1 MFTFENVIQNDFI
14 NNNKIK
20 EEGQSIN
27 NSISDDLRNDDTD
40 VLHNQTNYD
49 LKKFDAIENENIH
62 NFDKKFGKL
71 YKTFDVG
78 YVKNR
83 IWDTIKEIK
92 SNLKIMT
99 FDNVINKI
107 SETLDEKIIENI
119 STSTCFVCLLHLAN
133 EKGKIIINF

>member
-133 EKGKIIINF
+133 EKGKININF

>member
-27 NSISDDLRNDDTD
+27 NSISDDLRKDDTD

-133 EKGKIIINF
+133 EKGKININF